1 MNFRK
6 LSLQARLVALMLVAV
21 TLFGLLA
28 GYESYKNA
36 LHEVDEI
43 FDAQL
48 AQLGQ
53 TLLAIAIHADDDE
66 TASIGPI
73 AHKYQRALAFQ
84 VWSMEHD
91 QPRLLLHSGK
101 SATALPDQLPEEG
114 FSHGE
119 WQGER

>member
-48 AQLGQ
+48 AQLGPD
-53 TLLAIAIHADDDE
+53 LARRRH
-66 TASIGPI
+66 PC
-73 AHKYQRALAFQ
+73 R
-84 VWSMEHD
+84 
-91 QPRLLLHSGK
+91 
-101 SATALPDQLPEEG
+101 
-114 FSHGE
+114 
-119 WQGER
+119 